1 MAHVFLAGHGLA
13 VGNSDPGAFLPP
25 VLESIKAQVSQFGGL
40 RVTINCE
47 DPAVVM
53 KLVFRERKYWEE
65 VRRELQKFSSKSGRI
80 SLGLL

>member
-1 MAHVFLAGHGLA
+1 MAHAFLAGHRLA
-13 VGNSDPGAFLPP
+13 IGNSDAGALLPP
-25 VLESIKAQVSQFGGL
+25 VLESIKAQVRQLGGL

-53 KLVFRERKYWEE
+53 KLVFRERKHWEE

-80 SLGLL
+80 GLGLL